1 MPQNVLRQNKVVVYR
16 LKRNYGL
23 ACRIYRP
30 DTDAYQFNIETGR
43 QQRQWE
49 YIDVKRGIRLPAAIA
64 RKFVYD
70 LSFIAANKNF
80 TYGGFFDV
88 DSVLFIIDRK
98 DLQIKGTNP
107 LQIFEVDQN
116 SHIEVE
122 GKLRY
127 QVSKSIE
134 VEELAA
140 YIISTKAVT
149 GDLPVIE
156 QEPSPS

>member
-1 MPQNVLRQNKVVVYR
+1 MSQNVLRQNKLAVYR

-23 ACRIYRP
+23 AARLYRP
-30 DTDAYQFNIETGR
+30 QTDSYAFDVETGR
-43 QQRQWE
+43 QVRQWD
-49 YIDVKRGIRLPAAIA
+49 YHDVARVIRLPAVIA

-80 TYGGFFDV
+80 TCGGFFDV
-88 DSVLFIIDRK
+88 DAVIFIVDRK
-98 DLQIKGTNP
+98 DLKIKGTTN
-107 LQIFEVDQN
+107 IFTLDQN

-122 GKLRY
+122 SKLRY

-140 YIISTKAVT
+140 YIVSTKAVT
-149 GDLPVIE
+149 GDLPVTE
-156 QEPSPS
+156 TEPSPS

>member
-1 MPQNVLRQNKVVVYR
+1 MSQNVLRQNKIAIYR

-23 ACRIYRP
+23 SCRIYRP
-30 DTDAYQFNIETGR
+30 EPDSYAYDLETGR
-43 QQRQWE
+43 QQRVWDH
-49 YIDVKRGIRLPAAIA
+49 IDVKRGIRLPAVIA
-64 RKFVYD
+64 TKFVYD

-80 TYGGFFDV
+80 TYGGFFNADT
-88 DSVLFIIDRK
+88 VLFIFDRK
-98 DLQIKGTNP
+98 DLIISGTT
-107 LQIFEVDQN
+107 IFTVDSN

-140 YIISTKAVT
+140 YMISTTAVT
-149 GDLPVIE
+149 GDLPVTE

>member
-1 MPQNVLRQNKVVVYR
+1 MGQQNVLRQNKLAVYR

-23 ACRIYRP
+23 AARIYQP
-30 DTDAYQFNIETGR
+30 VVGVYAFNVETGK
-43 QQRQWE
+43 QERQWE
-49 YIDVKRGIRLPAAIA
+49 FIDVRRIIRLPAVIA

-88 DSVLFIIDRK
+88 DAVIFIVDRK
-98 DLQIKGTNP
+98 DLGDFTIDNNGH
-107 LQIFEVDQN
+107 FEVAQ
-116 SHIEVE
+116 
-122 GKLRY
+122 KLRY

-140 YIISTKAVT
+140 YIVSTKAVT
-149 GDLPVIE
+149 GDLPVE
-156 QEPSPS
+156 QREPSPS